1 MNSVFE
7 FAWLATQQV
16 LVSSDDGASDI
27 KGYGS
32 GFFLQYRNR
41 LFFVTADHVA
51 HIDDFEKGLRLGKD
65 DFVWVLSNR

>member
-16 LVSSDDGASDI
+16 LVSSDASAEDI

-32 GFFLQYRNR
+32 GFFLQYRNK
-41 LFFVTADHVA
+41 LFFYSIV
-51 HIDDFEKGLRLGKD
+51 ISFFYYSRPCR
-65 DFVWVLSNR
+65 SY

>member
-16 LVSSDDGASDI
+16 LVSSDASAEDI

-32 GFFLQYRNR
+32 GFFYSIVIS
-41 LFFVTADHVA
+41 FFYYS
-51 HIDDFEKGLRLGKD
+51 RPCR
-65 DFVWVLSNR
+65 SY

>member
-16 LVSSDDGASDI
+16 LVSSDASAADI

-32 GFFLQYRNR
+32 GFFLQYRNK
-41 LFFVTADHVA
+41 LFLLQQTMSL
-51 HIDDFEKGLRLGKD
+51 ILMISKKD
-65 DFVWVLSNR
+65 YV

>member
-16 LVSSDDGASDI
+16 LVSSDASAEDI

-32 GFFLQYRNR
+32 GFFLQYRNK
-41 LFFVTADHVA
+41 LFFITIAAIIHTLN
-51 HIDDFEKGLRLGKD
+51 I
-65 DFVWVLSNR
+65 FVIMVFPL